1 MLPLRN
7 KNRLRR
13 LKSKGV
19 IDRLFLEGEGLHSKN
34 LFLRIIQDKDSSF
47 LYAGVSVSK
56 RNFKKAVDRNR
67 IKRQLRVALKT
78 ESVFAFTGSLMLVY
92 KGRQRPNTTDLIEET
107 SLLFAKIIPV

>member
-1 MLPLRN
+1 MLPQKN

-34 LFLRIIQDKDSSF
+34 LFLRIIQDKDSPF

-78 ESVFAFTGSLMLVY
+78 ESVFAFCPRSPAY
-92 KGRQRPNTTDLIEET
+92 RQVARLQRYPHRPEYRH
-107 SLLFAKIIPV
+107 ARC

>member
-13 LKSKGV
+13 LKSKSV
-19 IDRLFLEGEGLHSKN
+19 IDRLFLEGEGVHSKN
-34 LFLRIIQDKDSSF
+34 LFLRIIQDKDSPF
-47 LYAGVSVSK
+47 LYVGVSVSK

-67 IKRQLRVALKT
+67 IKRQLREALKT
-78 ESVFAFTGSLMLVY
+78 ESVIAFTGCLMLVY
-92 KGRQRPNTTDLIEET
+92 KGRQRPNTADLIEET